1 MFDEYNI
8 LFDIGL
14 NFIPLITCEFD
25 KYIDFLAFKVY
36 HYIII
41 LFPLPIFLMFIRLI
55 CSSSLSV
62 LNVLL
67 SF

>member
-1 MFDEYNI
+1 MWLSNFCMFDEYNI

-25 KYIDFLAFKVY
+25 KYIYWLAIKVC

-41 LFPLPIFLMFIRLI
+41 LFLVPIFLYKADW
-55 CSSSLSV
+55 
-62 LNVLL
+62 
-67 SF
+67 

>member
-14 NFIPLITCEFD
+14 NFIPLITYEFD
-25 KYIDFLAFKVY
+25 KYIYLLAIKVC

-41 LFPLPIFLMFIRLI
+41 LFLVPIFLYKADW
-55 CSSSLSV
+55 
-62 LNVLL
+62 
-67 SF
+67 